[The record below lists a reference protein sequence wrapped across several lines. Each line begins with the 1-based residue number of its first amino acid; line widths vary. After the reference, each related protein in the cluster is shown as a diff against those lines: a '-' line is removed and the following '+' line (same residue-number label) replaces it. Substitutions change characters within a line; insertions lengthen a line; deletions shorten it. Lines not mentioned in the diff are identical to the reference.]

1 MQRTLL
7 LGVHNML
14 GIANVFKSLIFLGY
28 QSSTRHYSLQ
38 TERCVLISG
47 NTVPDFI

>member
-7 LGVHNML
+7 LGIHNML
-14 GIANVFKSLIFLGY
+14 GVANVFKSIILLGY
-28 QSSTRHYSLQ
+28 QSSTGNYSLQ
-38 TERCVLISG
+38 TDSCVFISG